1 MESEI
6 QSYINHFE
14 QTHQELQSILNSLPE
29 SALHWAPL
37 EDDANSPAILVTHM
51 LGAERFRIHQIVA
64 GYDIHRDR
72 ESEFQTS
79 TATLDDLRSTLEQV
93 NADTKKMLLSITT
106 ADLDKIRPA
115 ARDYEQAESG
125 RWHVLHTI
133 EHFGIHLGHLSLTIQ
148 LHASKHQ

>member
-29 SALHWAPL
+29 NALHWAPL

-72 ESEFQTS
+72 ESEFLTT
-79 TATLDDLRSTLEQV
+79 TATLDDLQSTLEQV
-93 NADTKKMLLSITT
+93 NADTKKMLLGVTT

-133 EHFGIHLGHLSLTIQ
+133 EHFGIHIGHLSLTVQ

>member
-51 LGAERFRIHQIVA
+51 LGAERFRIQQIVA